1 MRNLFKK
8 NALLFLI
15 AFIFVSAAQ
24 AQNLRDYVCIVRG
37 NISEENKAFLEK
49 LSDSLEKYGYKYY
62 AKYVDSFMKGTFGS
76 GFIWY
81 APDGKPYIVTNR
93 HVVRNYESVNLTF
106 ENEDGSVSEFKEL
119 KVVFADDE
127 VDLALVAL
135 PATFK
140 KEGLLFTSKK
150 VTDGDDVFSAG
161 FPGLGGEPSW
171 QFGKG
176 VVSNSAAKI
185 KALLNPEISTLIQHT
200 AQIDGGN
207 SGGPLLVK
215 DSSVKAGYK
224 ICGVNT
230 WTAVAR
236 QNTNFSIPVDA
247 VESTIKK
254 NYIKKEKTS
263 FDASTLAFIKAVSVK
278 DDFTDTVNFVS
289 NEMISKYGEKALRDV
304 LGKSS
309 NSVRTFVSDVF
320 EANPIEGLRYAV
332 AYGIYEKINSDERI
346 DIASVEDETT
356 GKKVNF
362 TVADKTYSSFWIED
376 QGAWKLSEFD
386 GINAGKKLSEKEKAR
401 NQNGSI
407 FSMEDPFVL
416 SFGGGYARNLTEGAN
431 GFDFEVMCRLN
442 YFAFGGSVFMD
453 TVTAKKSDEFSSD
466 PDEVKEYDTYNVGP
480 FVQLRLPMRIDTIVL
495 MPFVEGRAGI
505 SLSEGFM
512 ESDMKPFF
520 AGFAAGF
527 EFAFCSDSACSP
539 FIGAKFLAN
548 KYLGTE
554 NDLEKNIVIFAGIKM
569 CDK

>member
-1 MRNLFKK
+1 MRNLIRKK
-8 NALLFLI
+8 CIAFLA
-15 AFIFVSAAQ
+15 AFIFVSATQ

-37 NISEENKAFLEK
+37 NISEENKDFLEK

-62 AKYVDSFMKGTFGS
+62 ANNVDSFMKGTFGS

-119 KVVFADDE
+119 KVAFADDD
-127 VDLALVAL
+127 VDIALVAL
-135 PATFK
+135 PASFK
-140 KEGLLFTSKK
+140 KDGLLFSSKK
-150 VTDGDDVFSAG
+150 VSDGDDVFSAG

-176 VVSNSAAKI
+176 VISNSAAKI
-185 KALLNPEISTLIQHT
+185 KVLLDPEISTLIQHT

-230 WTAVAR
+230 WSAVAR
-236 QNTNFSIPVDA
+236 QNTNFSIPVTA

-254 NYIKKEKTS
+254 NYIRKEKTA
-263 FDASTLAFIKAVSVK
+263 FDARTLSFIKAVSVK

-304 LGKSS
+304 LGKAS
-309 NSVRTFVSDVF
+309 NSVRTYISDVF
-320 EANPIEGLRYAV
+320 ESNPIEGLRYAV
-332 AYGIYEKINSDERI
+332 AYGIYEKINSDDRI
-346 DIASVEDETT
+346 DIASIEDETT

-362 TVADKTYSSFWIED
+362 TVADKTHSSFWIED
-376 QGAWKLSEFD
+376 QGAWKLSEFE

-416 SFGGGYARNLTEGAN
+416 SFGGGYARNLTEGAD
-431 GFDFEVMCRLN
+431 GFVLEAMYRID
-442 YFAFGGSVFMD
+442 YFAIGGSLFMD
-453 TVTAKKSDEFSSD
+453 TVRAKADEFSSD
-466 PDEVKEYDTYNVGP
+466 PNEVKEYSTYNVGP
-480 FVQLRLPMRIDTIVL
+480 FVQLRLPMRIDTVVL
-495 MPFVEGRAGI
+495 MPFIEGRVGI
-505 SLSEGFM
+505 SLSEGFGA
-512 ESDMKPFF
+512 SDMKPFF
-520 AGFAAGF
+520 AGFAGGL
-527 EFAFCSDSACSP
+527 EFAFCSDLDFSP
-539 FIGAKFLAN
+539 FIGAKFLTN

-554 NDLEKNIVIFAGIKM
+554 NSLEKNIVIFAGIKM